1 MFFLYFSVFSNGK
14 MMLNKKM
21 TEEKMMEFLKEGADL
36 LKPLVIRSVKKDVSV
51 ENRYRP
57 DALIEADIPGEK
69 GTFSFAVEV
78 KASNTPLVI
87 KQAVFEIKPLASY
100 GKTVPLIFVPYLS
113 SERLG
118 ELEAEGV
125 SGVDLCGN
133 GVIIVPGRVYVF
145 RSGQPNLYPES
156 RPLNNP
162 YRGRSALVARLLLIR
177 QQFDSL
183 KSLQKDLAAAGEI
196 MAISQVS
203 KAVQALADDLVVT
216 KTKGTIKLT
225 DPSKLLD
232 MLASEWKK
240 PVMGSQQTLR
250 LKNGVNSLSAL
261 SGDPML
267 KWAVSGASSV
277 SKYAVFSESGP
288 LMVAVTDME
297 AALKQIEWSP
307 EPVKNFADVIL
318 FETDDA
324 GFFFVSNMD
333 AAGIRWVDMIQS
345 YIELSNGDARQKE
358 AAGDIREQIMR
369 GMKI

>member
-1 MFFLYFSVFSNGK
+1 MANR
-14 MMLNKKM
+14 KM
-21 TEEKMMEFLKEGADL
+21 TEEKMMTFLDEGSNL
-36 LKPLVIRSVKKDVSV
+36 LKPLVIRSVEKNVPL
-51 ENRYRP
+51 ENRFRP

-87 KQAVFEIKPLASY
+87 KQAVFQIKSIDSY
-100 GKTVPLIFVPYLS
+100 GKTFPLIFVPYLS
-113 SERLG
+113 PERLG

-177 QQFDSL
+177 PEFDSL
-183 KSLQKDLAAAGEI
+183 NSMQKALADAGER
-196 MAISQVS
+196 MVISQVS
-203 KAVQALADDLVVT
+203 KAVQALADDLAVT
-216 KTKGTIKLT
+216 KTKGMIKLT

-232 MLASEWKK
+232 MLASEWKN
-240 PVMGSQQTLR
+240 PVMTSQQTLMLR
-250 LKNGVNSLSAL
+250 NGINSLSAL
-261 SGDPML
+261 SKDPIL

-307 EPVKNFADVIL
+307 EPVKNFADAVL
-318 FETDDA
+318 FETDEP
-324 GFFFVSNMD
+324 GVFFANNMD
-333 AAGIRWVDMIQS
+333 AAGVRWADMIQS
-345 YIELSNGDARQKE
+345 YIELSNGDARMKE

-369 GMKI
+369 GLKI

>member
-1 MFFLYFSVFSNGK
+1 MI
-14 MMLNKKM
+14 NKKM

-36 LKPLVIRSVKKDVSV
+36 LKPLVIRSVKKDVPV
-51 ENRYRP
+51 ENRFRM

-87 KQAVFEIKPLASY
+87 KRAVFQIKSLASY
-100 GKTVPLIFVPYLS
+100 GKTFPLIFVPYLS
-113 SERLG
+113 PERLG
-118 ELEAEGV
+118 ELEAEDV

-162 YRGRSALVARLLLIR
+162 YRGRSALVPRLLLINP
-177 QQFDSL
+177 QFDSL
-183 KSLQKDLAAAGEI
+183 MTMQKDLASAGEI

-216 KTKGTIKLT
+216 KTKGMIKLT
-225 DPSKLLD
+225 DPSKLLNI
-232 MLASEWKK
+232 LASEWKK
-240 PVMGSQQTLR
+240 PVMRSQQTLK
-250 LKNGVNSLSAL
+250 LKNGINSLSAL
-261 SGDPML
+261 SKEPLL
-267 KWAVSGASSV
+267 KWVVSGASSV

-297 AALKQIEWSP
+297 AALKQIEWNQ
-307 EPVKNFADVIL
+307 EPVRNFADAIL
-318 FETDDA
+318 FETDEPS
-324 GFFFVSNMD
+324 FFFGKETDSS
-333 AAGIRWVDMIQS
+333 GIRWAGLLQTF
-345 YIELSNGDARQKE
+345 IELSNGDARQKE
-358 AAGDIREQIMR
+358 AAADIREQIMR
-369 GMKI
+369 GLKI